1 MGLWDL
7 VGFFAAA
14 LVLVAFVMRD
24 VVPLRVAA
32 LCSNLAFIAYGFALN
47 LPPVLLLHTLLLPV
61 NGCRLIQELRGRCRP
76 RKCSANY
83 EPAAKS
89 GGSSLD

>member
-1 MGLWDL
+1 M

-24 VVPLRVAA
+24 MVPLRVAA

-61 NGCRLIQELRGRCRP
+61 NVQADTGAARAVQAQKVQRELRAGRQV
-76 RKCSANY
+76 
-83 EPAAKS
+83 
-89 GGSSLD
+89 